1 MVMQGRSH
9 VLEKWMKA
17 IPEEIFQNVPWLQY
31 WMGLCRLPFNAAEAE
46 GYFKEAFEQF
56 NARNDPAG
64 VFLSWAG
71 VVDSIFYR
79 LDSLKGLDPW
89 IDMIDGLVE
98 RFGGFPSEEIE
109 TRVTSSMYLA
119 LIMRRPDHPR
129 FDEWEERALLL
140 AEKSPDVNLRINI
153 ISNYALFCW
162 IIGDMAKAVP
172 ALDTLKDLLKSANVT
187 PLSRMAVATS
197 AAMQA
202 PYSNME
208 ADYDVLTNECLKTV
222 DDTLAFSQRT
232 GVHVM
237 SFQITGTA
245 VWSTTQQHDFALA
258 EKYLARMTAVLG
270 HVKRFDSGFYY
281 GLVAFMELE
290 KGNLQQALKH
300 VETVIE
306 DKRYVGGFLSDI
318 GGSLIVSHIMC
329 EARDFDGALEHAS
342 YIHRLGREQGYFNHM
357 NWRQGVIASL
367 CQRALEEGIETE
379 YVKKLIRVRKLM
391 PDEPPVHIED
401 WPWRLKMYTLARFE
415 VIKDNGPLRFTG
427 KSPQRP
433 LEMMKALI
441 ALGGRNIS
449 QERMTD
455 VLWPDADGDLAQK
468 SFATTLFRLR
478 KLLGMEE
485 ALSYGE
491 GRLTLNDR
499 HCWVDAWAFLRVSGQ
514 ADAEWDR
521 RPDHAARLS
530 EKALAMYFGTFLS
543 SDADKPWAL
552 SMRERL
558 RSRYLRNVE
567 RLGRHLEGRDEHENA
582 IEFYRKG
589 IETDNL
595 AEEFYQRLMLCN
607 HKLGR
612 RAEAL
617 RVYDRCRETLGAMLG
632 VEPSEETMKLMKRL
646 KDKEFQAVHECHSR
660 EGGNPANKP

>member
-1 MVMQGRSH
+1 
-9 VLEKWMKA
+9 
-17 IPEEIFQNVPWLQY
+17 
-31 WMGLCRLPFNAAEAE
+31 
-46 GYFKEAFEQF
+46 
-56 NARNDPAG
+56 
-64 VFLSWAG
+64 
-71 VVDSIFYR
+71 
-79 LDSLKGLDPW
+79 
-89 IDMIDGLVE
+89 
-98 RFGGFPSEEIE
+98 
-109 TRVTSSMYLA
+109 
-119 LIMRRPDHPR
+119 
-129 FDEWEERALLL
+129 
-140 AEKSPDVNLRINI
+140 
-153 ISNYALFCW
+153 
-162 IIGDMAKAVP
+162 
-172 ALDTLKDLLKSANVT
+172 
-187 PLSRMAVATS
+187 
-197 AAMQA
+197 
-202 PYSNME
+202 
-208 ADYDVLTNECLKTV
+208 
-222 DDTLAFSQRT
+222 
-232 GVHVM
+232 
-237 SFQITGTA
+237 
-245 VWSTTQQHDFALA
+245 
-258 EKYLARMTAVLG
+258 
-270 HVKRFDSGFYY
+270 
-281 GLVAFMELE
+281 
-290 KGNLQQALKH
+290 
-300 VETVIE
+300 
-306 DKRYVGGFLSDI
+306 
-318 GGSLIVSHIMC
+318 
-329 EARDFDGALEHAS
+329 
-342 YIHRLGREQGYFNHM
+342 M

-646 KDKEFQAVHECHSR
+646 KAT
-660 EGGNPANKP
+660 G